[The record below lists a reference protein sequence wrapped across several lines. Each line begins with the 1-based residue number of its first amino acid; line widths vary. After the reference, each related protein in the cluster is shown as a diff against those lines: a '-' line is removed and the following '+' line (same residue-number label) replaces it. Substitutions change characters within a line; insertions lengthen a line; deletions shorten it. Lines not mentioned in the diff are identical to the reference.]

1 MNAVI
6 GTATTEWVRFF
17 RDRIAMFSTIALPIV
32 LVLLIGLSFGQGGSR
47 IPVGLLVEN
56 PGPLGSGF
64 VQAIESSPGLQT
76 SQYTDPRDL
85 YRDIRMGLLSGGV
98 QVAGDGQPVQVYLQQ
113 TASDAGAV
121 MSTVQA
127 AAADVG
133 TRAIVLDVLAEEVT
147 PARAQ
152 RAVAAAEQS
161 MPPVS
166 VESRTVGMV
175 DAMESNRFA
184 SAVPSQLM
192 LFTFLNGLLG
202 AAALVQAR
210 ELGVF
215 QRTLAAPRGLPV
227 YLGGL
232 GASRV
237 AIALLQAA
245 ILIGMGI
252 LSFRIDFGDPV
263 AWVPLVLVYGVICS
277 AAGMLL
283 GGLCRTTGQAVA
295 IAVPLGIVMGML
307 GGTMWPLSVVPP
319 VMRFI
324 GHLTPQGWAMDAWNL
339 IMNDGAGL
347 GGIGRQMAVLVVFA
361 VVLSALALWVL
372 GRHARTGR

>member
-1 MNAVI
+1 MRATLS
-6 GTATTEWVRFF
+6 TARVEWTRFF

-47 IPVGLLVEN
+47 LPVGLLAES
-56 PGPLGSGF
+56 PGPLGAQLVASLEDSA
-64 VQAIESSPGLQT
+64 AIDVTVYQDS
-76 SQYTDPRDL
+76 RDL

-98 QVAGDGQPVQVYLQQ
+98 MVPADGQPVQIYVQQ
-113 TASDAGAV
+113 TSSDTGAV
-121 MSTVQA
+121 MSTVNA
-127 AAADVG
+127 AAASVG
-133 TRAIVLDVLAEEVT
+133 TRAIAVDVLSSDVPRAKAEAAVT
-147 PARAQ
+147 TAESQVP
-152 RAVAAAEQS
+152 AVA
-161 MPPVS
+161 VS
-166 VESRTVGMV
+166 ASSVGSVSEM
-175 DAMESNRFA
+175 DANRFA

-232 GASRV
+232 GLSRI

-252 LSFRIDFGDPV
+252 VSFGIQFGDPM

-295 IAVPLGIVMGML
+295 IAVPLGIVFGML

-339 IMNDGAGL
+339 IINDGAGL
-347 GGIGRQMAVLVVFA
+347 GGVGRQMAVLIGFA
-361 VVLSALALWVL
+361 VVLSLLALWAL